1 MKFFITFLGQ
11 LWYNIIKEI
20 QNREGKM
27 KIYKAIIFIFLFI
40 GLFTLQANAAA
51 RLSGKILAVRN
62 GVYTVELG
70 DGSKV
75 DIKLQSGAKSMRGQ
89 GIGAFRTG
97 ETAVFNVISALNDN
111 PLLADAVMDVAYANQ
126 NSTSSYTMLRNTKIG
141 GFATAAGPAP
151 MGGQRPDAVGRIGT
165 GGSKN
170 LSPAPKVNV
179 PFTAAP
185 APMGSPVI
193 GEALTN
199 GGNNPTPQ
207 SNMFNQQNGMNQ
219 NNMNSP
225 LNPLNQQ
232 APSGMFQQPNGM
244 PNGMGMPQGND
255 PMMNLT
261 MGTADPSSLILG
273 GKKNTAEGMIYG
285 NGVQGQNNMDPSRI
299 FAGGNDD
306 DDEDESDGLE
316 ALNPANINGMAG
328 QQVNTSGKIMNVDM
342 SKGVIFYMSANAP
355 GMQELGSVVIT
366 PATILLDGRTGQAIS
381 AQDIKP
387 GMNMQVNGIMQNG
400 AIRATKLTVIP

>member
-1 MKFFITFLGQ
+1 
-11 LWYNIIKEI
+11 
-20 QNREGKM
+20 M
-27 KIYKAIIFIFLFI
+27 KIYRAIIFIFLFI
-40 GLFTLQANAAA
+40 GLFTLQAQAAA
-51 RLSGKILAVRN
+51 RLSGKILSVKN

-75 DIKLQSGAKSMRGQ
+75 DIKLQSGGKSMRGQ

-97 ETAVFNVISALNDN
+97 ETAVFNVISALNDS
-111 PLLADAVMDVAYANQ
+111 PLLADAIMDVAYANQ
-126 NSTSSYTMLRNTKIG
+126 NSTSAYTMLRNTKIG

-193 GEALTN
+193 GQALTN
-199 GGNNPTPQ
+199 
-207 SNMFNQQNGMNQ
+207 
-219 NNMNSP
+219 
-225 LNPLNQQ
+225 
-232 APSGMFQQPNGM
+232 
-244 PNGMGMPQGND
+244 
-255 PMMNLT
+255 
-261 MGTADPSSLILG
+261 
-273 GKKNTAEGMIYG
+273 EGMIYG
-285 NGVQGQNNMDPSRI
+285 TGVQGQNNMDPTRM
-299 FAGGNDD
+299 FMGKNDD

-328 QQVNTSGKIMNVDM
+328 QQINTSGKIMNVDM
-342 SKGVIFYMSANAP
+342 SKGIIFYMSANAP
-355 GMQELGSVVIT
+355 GMQELGSVMIS

-381 AQDIKP
+381 IQDIKP
-387 GMNMQVNGIMQNG
+387 GMNMQVSGMQQNG
-400 AIRATKLTVIP
+400 TIKATKITVIP

>member
-1 MKFFITFLGQ
+1 
-11 LWYNIIKEI
+11 
-20 QNREGKM
+20 M
-27 KIYKAIIFIFLFI
+27 KIYRAIIFIFLFI
-40 GLFTLQANAAA
+40 GLFALQAQAAA
-51 RLSGKILAVRN
+51 RLSGKILSVKN

-75 DIKLQSGAKSMRGQ
+75 EIKLQSGGKSMRGQ

-97 ETAVFNVISALNDN
+97 ETAVFNVISALNDS

-193 GEALTN
+193 GQALTN
-199 GGNNPTPQ
+199 GGNNPMPQ
-207 SNMFNQQNGMNQ
+207 SNFLNQQNQ
-219 NNMNSP
+219 NGFNPNSMNSP
-225 LNPLNQQ
+225 LNPMNPE

-244 PNGMGMPQGND
+244 GMPQTND

-285 NGVQGQNNMDPSRI
+285 TGVQGQNNMDPTRM
-299 FAGGNDD
+299 FMGKNDD

-316 ALNPANINGMAG
+316 SLNPANINGMAG
-328 QQVNTSGKIMNVDM
+328 QQINTSGKIMNVDL
-342 SKGVIFYMSANAP
+342 SKGIIFYMSANAP
-355 GMQELGSVVIT
+355 GMQELGSVMIS

-381 AQDIKP
+381 IQDIKP
-387 GMNMQVNGIMQNG
+387 GMNMQVSGMQQNG
-400 AIRATKLTVIP
+400 TIKATKITVIP

>member
-1 MKFFITFLGQ
+1 
-11 LWYNIIKEI
+11 
-20 QNREGKM
+20 M
-27 KIYKAIIFIFLFI
+27 KIYRAIIFIFLFI
-40 GLFTLQANAAA
+40 GLFTLQAQAAA
-51 RLSGKILAVRN
+51 RLSGKILSVKN

-75 DIKLQSGAKSMRGQ
+75 DIKLQSGGKSMRGQ

-97 ETAVFNVISALNDN
+97 ETAVFNVISALNDS
-111 PLLADAVMDVAYANQ
+111 PLLADAIMDVAYANQ
-126 NSTSSYTMLRNTKIG
+126 NSTSAYTMLRNTKIG

-193 GEALTN
+193 GQALTN
-199 GGNNPTPQ
+199 GGNNPMPQ
-207 SNMFNQQNGMNQ
+207 SNFFNQQNQNGLNQ
-219 NNMNSP
+219 NTMNSP
-225 LNPLNQQ
+225 LNPMNPE

-244 PNGMGMPQGND
+244 GMPQAND

-285 NGVQGQNNMDPSRI
+285 TGVQGQNNMDPTRM
-299 FAGGNDD
+299 FMGKNDD

-328 QQVNTSGKIMNVDM
+328 QQINTSGKIMNVDM
-342 SKGVIFYMSANAP
+342 SKGIIFYMSANAP
-355 GMQELGSVVIT
+355 GMQELGSVMIS

-381 AQDIKP
+381 IQDIKP
-387 GMNMQVNGIMQNG
+387 GMNMQVSGMQQNG
-400 AIRATKLTVIP
+400 TIKATKITVIP

>member
-1 MKFFITFLGQ
+1 
-11 LWYNIIKEI
+11 
-20 QNREGKM
+20 M
-27 KIYKAIIFIFLFI
+27 KIYKAIIFVFLFI

-97 ETAVFNVISALNDN
+97 ETAVFNVISALNDS

-126 NSTSSYTMLRNTKIG
+126 NSTSAYTMLRNTKIG
-141 GFATAAGPAP
+141 GFATVAGPAP
-151 MGGQRPDAVGRIGT
+151 MGGQRPDAVGRIGV

-170 LSPAPKVNV
+170 LSPAPKANV

-199 GGNNPTPQ
+199 GGNNQPPQ
-207 SNMFNQQNGMNQ
+207 SNMFNQQNQ
-219 NNMNSP
+219 NNMNS

-232 APSGMFQQPNGM
+232 SPSGMFQQPNGM
-244 PNGMGMPQGND
+244 PQTND

-316 ALNPANINGMAG
+316 SLNPANINGVAG
-328 QQVNTSGKIMNVDM
+328 QQINASGKIMNVDM

-355 GMQELGSVVIT
+355 GMQELGSIVIT
-366 PATILLDGRTGQAIS
+366 QATILIDGRTGQAIS